1 MKRLEK
7 TLLMLIVLSI
17 LAKLVP
23 LPFNGIVITFAALA
37 LSILYFFFGFAVFP
51 DIGFRQI
58 LKKESYSNLKPWDI
72 IISVFTGMAFQ
83 ILVIGLLFKI
93 QYWPGAS
100 VMSRTALISN
110 IPFLILASW
119 LLMTQ
124 NRFVYVAILKRG
136 VPLFLFLLFL
146 HLLPLTTRLNIFKVD
161 SQTEALILND
171 ANSRQ

>member
-1 MKRLEK
+1 
-7 TLLMLIVLSI
+7 MLIVLAI

-23 LPFNGIVITFAALA
+23 LPFNSIVITFAALA
-37 LSILYFFFGFAVFP
+37 LSLLYFFFGFAVFTS
-51 DIGFRQI
+51 IGFRQI
-58 LKKESYSNLKPWDI
+58 FKKDSYANLKPWDI

-93 QYWPGAS
+93 QYWPGAGI
-100 VMSRTALISN
+100 MSFTALMSS
-110 IPFLILASW
+110 FLFILLAAW

-146 HLLPLTTRLNIFKVD
+146 HLIPLTTRLKIFRVD
-161 SQTEALILND
+161 PQTEELILND
-171 ANSRQ
+171 ANSRR